1 MGETGRTRDRESVL
15 REVERLRSSIQTLT
29 RSANPLGKLMDF
41 LQEDVDSMQRELDT
55 WRTENKQLQ
64 LQLRLVHF
72 ILTSPLNLIQR
83 VGVPQRK
90 LSCSNGLH
98 YGNSFH
104 ALSRFAFISSDQMW
118 KPERDGFMRFLTC
131 CFPRSQN
138 PLFAGKYSFTYTVI
152 RRRWILL
159 LKLQHFASIT
169 DSLRSSSYSVTPFLS
184 FDLLGLCFQCPYV
197 LRDYFFI

>member
-64 LQLRLVHF
+64 LQLRQVHL
-72 ILTSPLNLIQR
+72 ILASPLKLIPR
-83 VGVPQRK
+83 VGAPQRK

-104 ALSRFAFISSDQMW
+104 ASSRFAFISSYQMW

-131 CFPRSQN
+131 CFPHSQN
-138 PLFAGKYSFTYTVI
+138 SLFAGKYSFIYTVI
-152 RRRWILL
+152 RRLQWILS
-159 LKLQHFASIT
+159 LKFPHFASVT
-169 DSLRSSSYSVTPFLS
+169 DSLRSSSYSVTPFSKLRS
-184 FDLLGLCFQCPYV
+184 LRPLFPMSICFA
-197 LRDYFFI
+197 

>member
-64 LQLRLVHF
+64 LQLRLVHL
-72 ILTSPLNLIQR
+72 ILASSLNLIPR

-90 LSCSNGLH
+90 LSCSNRLH

-118 KPERDGFMRFLTC
+118 KPERDSFMRFLTC
-131 CFPRSQN
+131 CFPHSQN
-138 PLFAGKYSFTYTVI
+138 SLFAGCNST
-152 RRRWILL
+152 
-159 LKLQHFASIT
+159 
-169 DSLRSSSYSVTPFLS
+169 SVDIVT
-184 FDLLGLCFQCPYV
+184 
-197 LRDYFFI
+197 